1 MVAIQKMNPK
11 RPPLLV
17 VAAVIKRESRFLI
30 AQRRATGSFPL
41 KWEFPGGKLELGESP
56 KEALQR
62 ELREELGVEA
72 EVGREIGRYECDY
85 PNHRKVILLFFD
97 VIDFTGEPQNLAF
110 EQFLWEDRNRLPSY
124 DFLDGDLDFVRRL
137 VNQEILPG

>member
-1 MVAIQKMNPK
+1 MQDR

-17 VAAVIKRESRFLI
+17 VAAVMKEDSRFLI

-41 KWEFPGGKLELGESP
+41 KWEFPGGKLEAGESP
-56 KEALQR
+56 KEALRR

-72 EVGREIGRYECDY
+72 EIGQELGRYECDY

-97 VIDFTGEPQNLAF
+97 VPHYTGEPLNLAF
-110 EQFLWEDRNRLPSY
+110 EQFVWAERDRLRSY

-137 VNQEILPG
+137 VNGEVLPG

>member
-1 MVAIQKMNPK
+1 MHDR

-17 VAAVIKRESRFLI
+17 VAAVFKQGSRFLI
-30 AQRRATGSFPL
+30 AQRRSTGSFPL
-41 KWEFPGGKLELGESP
+41 KWEFPGGKLEVGESP
-56 KEALQR
+56 KEALRR

-72 EVGREIGRYECDY
+72 EIGQEIGRYECDY

-97 VIDFTGEPQNLAF
+97 VVSYTGAPTNLAF
-110 EQFLWEDRNRLPSY
+110 EQFVWEDRNRLGSY

-137 VNQEILPG
+137 MAGEILPG